1 MNPAHSTIPL
11 GFNLAPPISVGA
23 GQSPSPQVVQVPQPQ
38 ISGMG
43 YPLMAPPNL
52 VPPKLPIITQ
62 PGVGTSM
69 GGIEGD
75 WKSIPSGIPNCPRG
89 LEYLTA
95 VDQLLV
101 KQKVELIEAFT
112 GLEGN
117 NRYSVK
123 NALGQKVFL
132 AVEDTSCCTRNC
144 FGADRPFKMKLYEA
158 HSKEEVLQ
166 LQRPV
171 ACSCCLFCCCLDRI
185 EISDPQGNVIGS
197 IKERCT
203 IWKPSFR
210 ILDQNGDLALR
221 IEGPFWTCSVCGN
234 IEFQVVSLTG
244 ENIGKISKQ
253 WSGLAREV
261 YTKADNFGISFP
273 LDLDVRLKAILLG
286 ATFLIDFMFYEN
298 SRDGVLA
305 CGECICK
312 SICDAM

>member
-1 MNPAHSTIPL
+1 QTCL
-11 GFNLAPPISVGA
+11 
-23 GQSPSPQVVQVPQPQ
+23 SP
-38 ISGMG
+38 
-43 YPLMAPPNL
+43 YP
-52 VPPKLPIITQ
+52 VPPHLPIVIQ
-62 PGVGTSM
+62 PGMSSGSSM

-75 WKSIPSGIPNCPRG
+75 WKSIPTGIPNCPRG

-132 AVEDTSCCTRNC
+132 AVENTSCCTRNC
-144 FGADRPFKMKLYEA
+144 CGSDRPFNMKVYEA

-166 LQRPV
+166 LQRPA

-197 IKERCT
+197 IKEECT
-203 IWKPSFR
+203 ICKPSFR
-210 ILDQNGDLALR
+210 ILDHNGDLVLR
-221 IEGPFWTCSVCGN
+221 IEGPFWTCSTCGN
-234 IEFQVVSLTG
+234 IEFQVVSLNG

-273 LDLDVRLKAILLG
+273 LELDVRLKAILLG

-298 SRDGVLA
+298 
-305 CGECICK
+305 
-312 SICDAM
+312 